1 MSMEVRL
8 VYYLLTFQQCLKC
21 FATLHKQHRNFFQLH
36 LFLSDKMC
44 WWREFRKHESETV
57 IFGFAWEFNY
67 TKIKL
72 AINLDI
78 IIKGNITLKYLMT
91 ALIFPK
97 NPRQYASFSIYVA
110 ILLLGT
116 LSKPRR
122 RLQRGHGKTKDL
134 IGRTIAQHV
143 CFKLC
148 TLLSRPMQNN
158 RDLKQT
164 TTATAT
170 RTWKNKR
177 SNWQNNSSTRA
188 F

>member
-21 FATLHKQHRNFFQLH
+21 FATLHKQRRNFFQLH
-36 LFLSDKMC
+36 LFLSHKMC
-44 WWREFRKHESETV
+44 WWREFRQHESETV

-67 TKIKL
+67 TKIEL
-72 AINLDI
+72 AIIPDI

-122 RLQRGHGKTKDL
+122 RRQRGHGKTKDL

-148 TLLSRPMQNN
+148 TFLSRPMQNN
-158 RDLKQT
+158 NVKSPQFSPSANRNRDGKL
-164 TTATAT
+164 
-170 RTWKNKR
+170 
-177 SNWQNNSSTRA
+177 